1 MKMKNLLI
9 LATMLLTFGF
19 AKAQNQIDYYKH
31 LPNGY
36 QLKDANGEL
45 GPASSFDFDKDG
57 IKDLAIL
64 LFGDKDNLPIFCIY
78 LSSNFNS
85 SKSFKYCDW
94 GVFMMHDINYE
105 NDKLSLFSNNGS
117 MGQYGSI
124 EMKYDSVK
132 KDFKIIKYEDNA
144 GNKTIAFKVGRL

>member
-1 MKMKNLLI
+1 MKNLLI

-19 AKAQNQIDYYKH
+19 AKAQSQIDYYQY

-36 QLKDANGEL
+36 QLKDVNGEL
-45 GPASSFDFDKDG
+45 GPASKVDFDKDG
-57 IKDLAIL
+57 FEDLAII
-64 LFGDKDNLPIFCIY
+64 LFDKKDNLPIFCIY
-78 LSSNFNS
+78 LSSNFNT
-85 SKSFKYCDW
+85 SKSYKYCDW
-94 GVFMMHDINYE
+94 VFMMHDLNYE
-105 NDKLSLFSNNGS
+105 NGKLSLNSDNGS

>member
-19 AKAQNQIDYYKH
+19 AKAQSQINYYQH

-36 QLKDANGEL
+36 QLNDANGEL
-45 GPASSFDFDKDG
+45 GPASNFDFDKDG
-57 IKDLAIL
+57 IKDLAII
-64 LFGDKDNLPIFCIY
+64 LFDKKDGMPIFCIY
-78 LSSNFNS
+78 LSSKFNT

-94 GVFMMHDINYE
+94 VFMKHDLNYE
-105 NDKLSLFSNNGS
+105 NGKLSLNSDNGS

-124 EMKYDSVK
+124 EMKYDIVNRE
-132 KDFKIIKYEDNA
+132 FRVTKYEDDA
-144 GNKTIAFKVGRL
+144 GNKTIKFKIGYL